1 MVLRLLKKK
10 WTGIAKSVPGRSPEF
25 IRFQWIFFK
34 FQSKVLIR
42 QWTAEE
48 DAAIFKDH
56 ALYGNKCTNIVK
68 SISVRT
74 ADSIQVSMKLA
85 KKSSNQRSKVR
96 QRSCAS

>member
-10 WTGIAKSVPGRSPEF
+10 WTGIAKSVPGRSPDF
-25 IRFQWIFFK
+25 IRFRWIFFK
-34 FQSKVLIR
+34 IQSKVLKR
-42 QWTAEE
+42 QWATEE

-68 SISVRT
+68 SISGRT